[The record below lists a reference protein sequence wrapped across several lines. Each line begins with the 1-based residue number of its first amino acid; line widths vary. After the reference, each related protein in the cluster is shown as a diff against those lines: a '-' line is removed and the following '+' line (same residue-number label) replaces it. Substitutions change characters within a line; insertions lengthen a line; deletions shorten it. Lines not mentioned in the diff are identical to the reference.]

1 MTTNDDVTHP
11 TTPTGPSRLPTTTLL
26 IAAGAVL
33 ILIGSFLPWITVFG
47 FGISGVNT
55 DYGIITL
62 VIAAVALVAAFGAG
76 RVFDAGKTRAAMI
89 VTAVLGAV
97 ALACALY
104 VGFAIRD
111 SVAEDEG
118 GSDAAA
124 TEEEDS
130 GLGDEFDDA
139 LEGFAES
146 LSPKTGVGVYTTA
159 LGGVLVLAGG
169 LMAARK
175 K

>member
-47 FGISGVNT
+47 FGISGVDT

-76 RVFDAGKTRAAMI
+76 RVFDVGKTRVAMI

-104 VGFAIRD
+104 VGFAIRE

-118 GSDAAA
+118 GSEAAA
-124 TEEEDS
+124 TDEES
-130 GLGDEFDDA
+130 GLGEEFDDA

-146 LSPKTGVGVYTTA
+146 LAPKTGVGVYATA

-169 LMAARK
+169 VMAARK